1 MLTLFTYLKIISF
14 YSGNEVTLDALG
26 RSISLEVLEYRYDSD
41 EQDELSEVKVYNISL
56 V

>member
-1 MLTLFTYLKIISF
+1 M
-14 YSGNEVTLDALG
+14 TLDVLG

-41 EQDELSEVKVYNISL
+41 EQDELPEVKVYNISS